1 MTQLEYL
8 KKYFP
13 KHHRLTSKEAA
24 LLHGICS
31 LSRRIC
37 DLTEL
42 GWEFKKI
49 HKEVPTRYTKAR
61 IVEYVFVS
69 APKKR
74 GA

>member
-1 MTQLEYL
+1 MTQLEFL
-8 KKYFP
+8 KQYFP
-13 KHHRLTSKEAA
+13 VQKKLTCKEASTYY
-24 LLHGICS
+24 GICS